1 MSGTGCATFEERL
14 AAALGSPRAADAV
27 TIASL
32 QRHAAECPECGASL
46 ELVALAALPAEA
58 RDPID
63 DPGSSHWEDFDRS
76 LRARLERRATAG
88 GRARGWWVGAA
99 LAAGVGGVALLFA
112 ARRGVPPPPP
122 VVATPHP
129 GSETAPKL
137 PALEDPVREEDDSL
151 AVLPAG
157 VLDTFTDDSGDA
169 LFPGTDD
176 LAPADEERFL
186 EWLRAEELR
195 VRRGAA

>member
-1 MSGTGCATFEERL
+1 MSGTGCSAFEDRL
-14 AAALGSPRAADAV
+14 AAALGSPHAADAA
-27 TIASL
+27 TIAAL
-32 QRHAAECPECGASL
+32 QRHAAECPECAASL
-46 ELVALAALPAEA
+46 DLVALAAVSVEA
-58 RDPID
+58 RDPVD
-63 DPGSSHWEDFDRS
+63 DPGPSHWDDFDRR
-76 LRARLERRATAG
+76 LRARLERRASAG
-88 GRARGWWVGAA
+88 RSARGWWIGAA

-122 VVATPHP
+122 VVATVRP

-151 AVLPAG
+151 GVLPAG

-186 EWLRAEELR
+186 EWLKAEELR
-195 VRRGAA
+195 IRRGAA